1 MSDTDEDEGGFSVTE
16 VIGNSPRIFRDKSL
30 VSVGT
35 VPDEDR
41 IVGRQEEITNVAL
54 SLEDLIYDDVP
65 DNIQIYG
72 KTGTGKSLVSR
83 HVSSTIAERARDSGI
98 HATSVYIDCNANN
111 TITRAS
117 RSLYFSLY
125 DELNEKYGLENQ
137 SSVSAPP
144 KRGVGW
150 KTYTEDLWKIVDEYY
165 DGLIIILDE
174 IDLLEDFN
182 NLLHALSRARE
193 NEEIDTYI
201 SIILISNKTTQFKND
216 INQRVKSSMG
226 GSEFVFSAYNA
237 NQLEDIL
244 DARRDAFQE
253 EALGENTIA
262 TAAELAADEHGDARK
277 AIELLNKAGMM
288 ARRNMD
294 ETVTDEHVTE
304 ARDLVEA
311 DLLSKSISTLP
322 DQAKLVLYTLTK
334 LLDGQES
341 TVSTSRIYDRY
352 ETVAKD
358 VESNVLGYQRVLDLL
373 DELEFLGVTMS
384 ERKGRGNSRGI
395 KKDHELN
402 HRPSIVMAATL
413 AEDPRLQNL
422 ESVSSP
428 EDILQ

>member
-1 MSDTDEDEGGFSVTE
+1 MDDTDDGGFSVDR
-16 VIGNSPRIFRDKSL
+16 VIGNSPRIFRNKSL

-35 VPDEDR
+35 VPDEER

-54 SLEDLIYDDVP
+54 SLEDIIYNDVP

-83 HVSSTIAERARDSGI
+83 HVSSKITERAQDNGV
-98 HATSVYIDCNANN
+98 HATNIYIDCNANN

-117 RSLYFSLY
+117 RTLYFSIY
-125 DELNEKYGLENQ
+125 DELNEKYGLEDQ
-137 SSVSAPP
+137 SNVSLPP

-150 KTYTEDLWKIVDEYY
+150 KTYTEELWEIVDEYY

-174 IDLLEDFN
+174 IDLLEEFN
-182 NLLHALSRARE
+182 KLLHALSRARE
-193 NEEIDTYI
+193 NDEIDTYI
-201 SIILISNKTTQFKND
+201 SIVLISNKTTQFKND
-216 INQRVKSSMG
+216 VNQRVKSSMG

-237 NQLEDIL
+237 EQLENIL
-244 DARRDAFQE
+244 ENRRDAFE
-253 EALGENTIA
+253 EGVLGENTISA
-262 TAAELAADEHGDARK
+262 AAELAADEHGDARK

-294 ETVTDEHVTE
+294 ETVTENHVNE

-322 DQAKLVLYTLTK
+322 DQAKLVLYTLAK
-334 LLDGQES
+334 QLDGRTS
-341 TVSTSRIYDRY
+341 TVSTSQVYDRY
-352 ETVAKD
+352 QTVAKD
-358 VESNVLGYQRVLDLL
+358 VESNVLGYQRVSDLL
-373 DELEFLGVTMS
+373 DELEFLGVTIS
-384 ERKGRGNSRGI
+384 ERKGRGDRRGI

-402 HRPSIVMAATL
+402 HRPAIVLAATL

>member
-1 MSDTDEDEGGFSVTE
+1 MDDTDQDGFSVDQ
-16 VIGNSPRIFRDKSL
+16 VIGNSPRIFRNKSL

-54 SLEDLIYDDVP
+54 SLEDILYNDVP

-83 HVSSTIAERARDSGI
+83 HVSAKITERAVENNV
-98 HATSVYIDCNANN
+98 HATSVYVDCNSNN

-117 RSLYFSLY
+117 RTLYFSIF
-125 DELNEKYGLENQ
+125 DELDEKYGIADH
-137 SSVSAPP
+137 SSTTQPP

-150 KTYTEDLWKIVDEYY
+150 KTYTEELWELVDEHY

-182 NLLHALSRARE
+182 KLLHALSRARE
-193 NEEIDTYI
+193 NDEIDTYI
-201 SIILISNKTTQFKND
+201 SIVLISNKTTQFKSD
-216 INQRVKSSMG
+216 VNQRVKSSMG
-226 GSEFVFSAYNA
+226 GSEFVFSAYDA
-237 NQLEDIL
+237 GQLENIL
-244 DARRDAFQE
+244 ENRRDAFE
-253 EALGENTIA
+253 KGVLGSNAIP

-294 ETVTDEHVTE
+294 ETVTENHVKE

-322 DQAKLVLYTLTK
+322 DQAKLVLYTLAK
-334 LLDGQES
+334 KLDGKTAS
-341 TVSTSRIYDRY
+341 ISTSQVYERY
-352 ETVAKD
+352 QTVAKD
-358 VESNVLGYQRVLDLL
+358 VESNVLGYQRVSDLL
-373 DELEFLGVTMS
+373 DELEFLGVTIS
-384 ERKGRGNSRGI
+384 ERKGRGNRKGI

-402 HRPSIVMAATL
+402 HKPTIVLAATL
-413 AEDPRLQNL
+413 AEDHRLQKL

>member
-1 MSDTDEDEGGFSVTE
+1 MGDTGESGFSVDQ
-16 VIGNSPRIFRDKSL
+16 VIGNSPRIFQNKSL

-35 VPDEDR
+35 VPDEGR

-54 SLEDLIYDDVP
+54 SLEDIIYNDVP

-83 HVSSTIAERARDSGI
+83 HVSSKIAERAQENGV
-98 HATSVYIDCNANN
+98 HATNVYVDCNANN

-117 RSLYFSLY
+117 RTLYFSVF
-125 DELNEKYGLENQ
+125 DELDEKYGVKAQ
-137 SSVSAPP
+137 PSVSPPP

-150 KTYTEDLWKIVDEYY
+150 KTYTEELWDIVDDYY
-165 DGLIIILDE
+165 DGLVIILDE

-193 NEEIDTYI
+193 NDEIETYI
-201 SIILISNKTTQFKND
+201 SIVLISNKTTQFRNKV
-216 INQRVKSSMG
+216 NQRVKSSMG

-237 NQLEDIL
+237 DQLEDIL
-244 DARRDAFQE
+244 ENRRDAFE
-253 EALGENTIA
+253 EGVLGDNTIER
-262 TAAELAADEHGDARK
+262 AAELAADEHGDARK

-294 ETVTDEHVTE
+294 ETVTENHVTE

-334 LLDGQES
+334 RLDGRGD
-341 TVSTSRIYDRY
+341 TVSTSQVYDRY
-352 ETVAKD
+352 QTVAKD
-358 VESNVLGYQRVLDLL
+358 VESNVLGYQRVSDLL

-384 ERKGRGNSRGI
+384 ERKGRGDRRGI

-402 HRPSIVMAATL
+402 HRPAIVLAATL
-413 AEDPRLQNL
+413 AEDPRLQSL

>member
-1 MSDTDEDEGGFSVTE
+1 MSDTDEGGFSVDQ
-16 VIGNSPRIFRDKSL
+16 VIGNSPRIFTNKSL

-41 IVGRQEEITNVAL
+41 IVGRQDEITNVAL
-54 SLEDLIYDDVP
+54 SLEDIIYNDVP

-83 HVSSTIAERARDSGI
+83 HVSSKIAERAQENGV
-98 HATSVYIDCNANN
+98 HATAVYVDCNANN

-117 RSLYFSLY
+117 RTLYFSLF
-125 DELNEKYGLENQ
+125 DELNERYGLETHAT
-137 SSVSAPP
+137 VSPPP

-150 KTYTEDLWKIVDEYY
+150 KTYTQELWDIVDDYY

-174 IDLLEDFN
+174 IDLLADFN
-182 NLLHALSRARE
+182 KLLHALSRARE
-193 NEEIDTYI
+193 NDEIETYI
-201 SIILISNKTTQFKND
+201 SIVLISNKTTQFRND
-216 INQRVKSSMG
+216 VNQRVKSSMG
-226 GSEFVFSAYNA
+226 GSEFVFSAYDA
-237 NQLEDIL
+237 EQLEHIL
-244 DARRDAFQE
+244 ENRRDAFDE
-253 EALGENTIA
+253 GVLSDSTIP
-262 TAAELAADEHGDARK
+262 TAAALAADEHGDARK

-294 ETVTDEHVTE
+294 ETVTDAHVTE

-334 LLDGQES
+334 KLDGAHS
-341 TVSTSRIYDRY
+341 TVATARVYDRY
-352 ETVAKD
+352 QTVAKD
-358 VESNVLGYQRVLDLL
+358 VESNVLGYQRVSDLL

-384 ERKGRGNSRGI
+384 ERKGRGDRRGI

-402 HRPSIVMAATL
+402 HRPAVVLAATL
-413 AEDPRLQNL
+413 AEDPRLQEL

>member
-1 MSDTDEDEGGFSVTE
+1 MDNTDQEGFSVDQ
-16 VIGNSPRIFRDKSL
+16 VIGNSPRIFRNKSL

-41 IVGRQEEITNVAL
+41 IVGRQEEITNVVL
-54 SLEDLIYDDVP
+54 SLEDVIYNDVP
-65 DNIQIYG
+65 DNLQIYG

-83 HVSSTIAERARDSGI
+83 HVSSKIAERAVENNV
-98 HATSVYIDCNANN
+98 HATSVYVDCNSNN

-117 RSLYFSLY
+117 RALYFSIF
-125 DELNEKYGLENQ
+125 DELDEKYGIADQ
-137 SSVSAPP
+137 SSTTQPP

-150 KTYTEDLWKIVDEYY
+150 KTYTEELWGIVDEHY

-182 NLLHALSRARE
+182 KLLHALSRARE
-193 NEEIDTYI
+193 NDEIDTYI
-201 SIILISNKTTQFKND
+201 SIVLISNKTTQFKSD
-216 INQRVKSSMG
+216 VNQRVNSSMG
-226 GSEFVFSAYNA
+226 GSEFVFSAYDA
-237 NQLEDIL
+237 GQLEDIL
-244 DARRDAFQE
+244 ENRRDAFE
-253 EALGENTIA
+253 KGVLGPNAIP

-294 ETVTDEHVTE
+294 KTVTETHVKE

-322 DQAKLVLYTLTK
+322 DQAKLVLYTLAK
-334 LLDGQES
+334 KLDGRTS
-341 TVSTSRIYDRY
+341 SVSTSQVYERY
-352 ETVAKD
+352 QTVAKD
-358 VESNVLGYQRVLDLL
+358 VESNILGYQRVSDLL
-373 DELEFLGVTMS
+373 DELEFLGVTIS
-384 ERKGRGNSRGI
+384 ERKGRGDRQGI

-402 HRPSIVMAATL
+402 HKPTIVLAATL
-413 AEDPRLQNL
+413 AEDRRLQKL

>member
-1 MSDTDEDEGGFSVTE
+1 MDDTDDGGFSVDQ
-16 VIGNSPRIFRDKSL
+16 VIGNSPRIFRNKSL

-35 VPDEDR
+35 VPDENR

-54 SLEDLIYDDVP
+54 SLEDIIYDDVP

-83 HVSSTIAERARDSGI
+83 HVSSKISERAVDNGVHTASI
-98 HATSVYIDCNANN
+98 YVDCNSNN

-117 RSLYFSLY
+117 RTLYFDVF
-125 DELNEKYGLENQ
+125 DELDQRYGI
-137 SSVSAPP
+137 SDMGCVSPPP

-150 KTYTEDLWKIVDEYY
+150 KTYTQQLWDIVDDHY
-165 DGLIIILDE
+165 DALIIILDE

-182 NLLHALSRARE
+182 KLLHALSRARE
-193 NEEIDTYI
+193 NDEIDTYI
-201 SIILISNKTTQFKND
+201 SIVLISNKTTQFRNEV
-216 INQRVKSSMG
+216 NQRVKSSMG
-226 GSEFVFSAYNA
+226 GSEFVFSAYDA
-237 NQLEDIL
+237 SQLENIL
-244 DARRDAFQE
+244 ENRKDAFE
-253 EALGENTIA
+253 EGVLGPDTIS
-262 TAAELAADEHGDARK
+262 TAAKLAADEHGDARK

-294 ETVTDEHVTE
+294 ETVTGDHVEE

-334 LLDGQES
+334 RLDGKEES
-341 TVSTSRIYDRY
+341 VSTSQVYDRY
-352 ETVAKD
+352 QTVAKD
-358 VESNVLGYQRVLDLL
+358 VESNVLGYQRVSDLL
-373 DELEFLGVTMS
+373 DELEFLGVTIS
-384 ERKGRGNSRGI
+384 ERKSRGDSQGV

-402 HRPSIVMAATL
+402 HRPTIVLAATL
-413 AEDPRLQNL
+413 AEDLRLQKL

-428 EDILQ
+428 EDVLR